1 MPWGGTYSVLAD
13 LALPSNEFTL
23 DDSSLGVLGG
33 NCYLDGRTT
42 DDITDRVQEIRISRG
57 RHDQF
62 QDFQAGI
69 MTLVLTNNDREL
81 DPRNT
86 QSRYYDPLTDTSGVT
101 IRRKVT
107 VYYGN
112 TAIFTGRITD
122 IDISYDPTSS
132 PITRSTVTIDVAD
145 DFVLLAN
152 AYLDEYFPTSQLSG
166 ARVSAILDLP
176 EIGFSGTTD
185 IESGTITCLDDPIS
199 FGTRALDALQA
210 VAATERGVL
219 VVKGDGTL
227 YFGSRVTGSPTID
240 HYFSDDGVG
249 SEYNQLSIV
258 YGQEN
263 LYNRVICT
271 PIDSVNPGVADNAT
285 SQSTYGIAA
294 LSVNNLL
301 CSDSDAQDLA
311 DYLLTL
317 YGLPSYRFDG
327 LEVQFAG
334 ASVPPAE
341 QQQIIDLDIGANIR
355 VLKTYAIGSPSTLF
369 QNVTIEH
376 IDHVITAQSHTVSYK
391 LAPASFETYSK
402 TASGAGTSGGT
413 AVGLHIADRTAV
425 GSGSAT
431 AGDTASGLHIAP
443 RNATGDGSGSS
454 AADGL
459 RSVLRTADGSA
470 TSSGTSDW
478 QKVSL
483 IRLDDATNGLLDT
496 NVLGEYNILFKTA
509 SGSGS
514 ATAGD
519 TASGVHI
526 SPREASGSGLGS
538 ETATA
543 RNATENRAATGSGT
557 GDSTSTGIKSLVVI
571 LDSATMGLL
580 DTNTLDN

>member
-1 MPWGGTYSVLAD
+1 MPWGGTYRVLAD

-33 NCYLDGRTT
+33 NSYLDGRTT

-57 RHDQF
+57 RRDQF
-62 QDFQAGI
+62 QDFQAGV

-81 DPRNT
+81 DPVNT
-86 QSRYYDPLTDTSGVT
+86 QSRYFDPVTGTSGVT
-101 IRRKVT
+101 IRRKVS
-107 VYYGN
+107 VYYGD

-152 AYLDEYFPTSQLSG
+152 AFLDEFFPTPELSG
-166 ARVSAILDLP
+166 ARVETILDLP
-176 EIGFSGTTD
+176 EIGFSGTRD

-227 YFGSRVTGSPTID
+227 FFGNRVVGSPTIE
-240 HYFSDDGVG
+240 HFFSDDGVG
-249 SEYNQLSIV
+249 TEYNQLSIV

-263 LYNRVICT
+263 LFNRIICT
-271 PIDSVNPGVADNAT
+271 PIDSLDPGIADNAT
-285 SQSTYGIAA
+285 SQSTFGVAA

-301 CSDSDAQDLA
+301 CSDADAQDLA
-311 DYLLTL
+311 DYLLSL
-317 YGLPSYRFDG
+317 FGLPSYRFDG

-334 ASVPPAE
+334 SAVLPAV
-341 QQQIIDLDIGANIR
+341 QQQIIDLDIGSNIR
-355 VLKTYAIGSPSTLF
+355 VLKSYAIGSPATIF

-376 IDHVITAQSHTVSYK
+376 IDHVITAQSHTVSFK
-391 LAPASFETYSK
+391 LAPASFSTITKTATGSGTGSQ
-402 TASGAGTSGGT
+402 TASGFVTK
-413 AVGLHIADRTAV
+413 DRTAS
-425 GSGSAT
+425 GTGSAT
-431 AGDTASGLHIAP
+431 AGDSATGLHIAP
-443 RNATGDGSGSS
+443 RDATGDGVGASTAVGV
-454 AADGL
+454 
-459 RSVLRTADGSA
+459 RIVLRTATSSGA
-470 TSSGTSDW
+470 SSGTSDW

-483 IRLDDATNGLLDT
+483 LRLDDATNGLLDT
-496 NVLGEYNILFKTA
+496 NVLGEYNIIFKTA
-509 SGSGS
+509 SGIGS

-519 TASGVHI
+519 TASGVHVA
-526 SPREASGSGLGS
+526 PRSATSAGSGS

-543 RNATENRAATGSGT
+543 RNATQNRAATGSGA
-557 GDSTSTGIKSLVVI
+557 GDSTSTGIKTLVLI
-571 LDSATMGLL
+571 LDSSTMGLL

>member
-81 DPRNT
+81 DPKNT
-86 QSRYYDPLTDTSGVT
+86 QSRYYDPVTDTSGVT

-107 VYYGN
+107 VYYGS

-152 AYLDEYFPTSQLSG
+152 AYLDEYLPTSQLSG

-185 IESGTITCLDDPIS
+185 IESGTITCLDDPIA

-227 YFGSRVTGSPTID
+227 FFGSRVTGSPTID

-249 SEYNQLSIV
+249 SEYNRLSIV

-271 PIDSVNPGVADNAT
+271 PIDSINPGVADDAT
-285 SQSTYGIAA
+285 SQSTFGIAA

-311 DYLLTL
+311 DYLLSL
-317 YGLPSYRFDG
+317 YSIPSYRFDG

-334 ASVPPAE
+334 ALVSPAE
-341 QQQIIDLDIGANIR
+341 QQQIIDLDIGSDIR
-355 VLKTYAIGSPSTLF
+355 VLKTYAIGSPSTIY

-376 IDHVITAQSHTVSYK
+376 IEHVITAQSHTVSYK
-391 LAPASFETYSK
+391 LAPASFETFTR
-402 TASGAGTSGGT
+402 TATGSGTSGGT

-431 AGDTASGLHIAP
+431 AGDSATGLHIAP
-443 RNATGDGSGSS
+443 RDATGDGTGSS
-454 AADGL
+454 SSDGL
-459 RSVLRTADGSA
+459 RTVLRTATG
-470 TSSGTSDW
+470 SGTSTGTGDW
-478 QKVSL
+478 QIIAL
-483 IRLDDATNGLLDT
+483 LRLDDATTGLLDT
-496 NVLGEYNILFKTA
+496 NALGEYNYRFVTA
-509 SGSGS
+509 SGGGG

-519 TASGVHI
+519 TATWISDKVRTAIGSGVG
-526 SPREASGSGLGS
+526 AS
-538 ETATA
+538 TATGL
-543 RNATENRAATGSGT
+543 NS
-557 GDSTSTGIKSLVVI
+557 SVVI
-571 LDSATMGLL
+571 LDSVTKGLL

>member
-1 MPWGGTYSVLAD
+1 MPQLMPWGGTYSVLAD

-42 DDITDRVQEIRISRG
+42 DDITERVQEIRISRG
-57 RHDQF
+57 RRDQF

-81 DPRNT
+81 DPKNT
-86 QSRYYDPLTDTSGVT
+86 QSRYFDPVTDTSGVT
-101 IRRKVT
+101 IRRKVS
-107 VYYGN
+107 VYYGD

-152 AYLDEYFPTSQLSG
+152 AFLDEFFPTTQLGG
-166 ARVSAILDLP
+166 ARVQAILDLP

-185 IESGTITCLDDPIS
+185 IESGTVTCLDDPIA

-227 YFGSRVTGSPTID
+227 FFGSRVTGSPTID

-249 SEYNQLSIV
+249 TEYNQLSVV

-263 LYNRVICT
+263 LFNRIICT
-271 PIDSVNPGVADNAT
+271 PIDSIDPGVADNAT
-285 SQSTYGIAA
+285 SQSTFGIAA
-294 LSVNNLL
+294 LAVNNLL
-301 CSDSDAQDLA
+301 CSDVDAQVLA
-311 DYLLTL
+311 DYLLSL

-334 ASVPPAE
+334 SAVSPAV
-341 QQQIIDLDIGANIR
+341 QQQIVDLDIGSNIR
-355 VLKTYAIGSPSTLF
+355 VLKSYAIGSPATIF

-376 IDHVITAQSHTVSYK
+376 IDHVITAQSHTVAYK
-391 LAPASFETYSK
+391 LAPASFTTFTK
-402 TASGAGTSGGT
+402 TATGSGVSGGT

-431 AGDTASGLHIAP
+431 AGDSATGLHIAP
-443 RNATGDGSGSS
+443 RDATGGGDGAGT
-454 AADGL
+454 ADSL
-459 RSVLRTADGSA
+459 RSVLRTADGSG
-470 TSSGTSDW
+470 TSSGTADW
-478 QKVSL
+478 QIVSL
-483 IRLDDATNGLLDT
+483 LRLDDALEGLLDT
-496 NVLGEYNILFKTA
+496 NVLGEYNIIFKTA
-509 SGSGS
+509 VGTGS

-519 TASGVHI
+519 SAT
-526 SPREASGSGLGS
+526 GLVS
-538 ETATA
+538 RLRT
-543 RNATENRAATGSGT
+543 ATGSGV
-557 GDSTSTGIKSLVVI
+557 GGSTSTGLKTLILI
-571 LDSATMGLL
+571 LDSSTMGLL
-580 DTNTLDN
+580 DTNTLDD

>member
-23 DDSSLGVLGG
+23 GDSSLGVLGG

-81 DPRNT
+81 DPVNT
-86 QSRYYDPLTDTSGVT
+86 QSRYFDPATNTSGVT
-101 IRRKVT
+101 IRRKVV
-107 VYYGN
+107 VYYGD

-152 AYLDEYFPTSQLSG
+152 AYLDEFLPTPQLSG
-166 ARVSAILDLP
+166 ARVQAILDLP

-185 IESGTITCLDDPIS
+185 IDSGTITCLDDPVS

-219 VVKGDGTL
+219 VVKGDGAL
-227 YFGSRVTGSPTID
+227 FFGDRVIGSPTID

-249 SEYNQLSIV
+249 SEYNTLSIV

-271 PIDSVNPGVADNAT
+271 PIDSVNPGVANDAT
-285 SQSTYGIAA
+285 SQSTFGLAA

-311 DYLLTL
+311 DYLLSL
-317 YGLPSYRFDG
+317 YSIPSYRFDG
-327 LEVQFAG
+327 LQVQFAG
-334 ASVPPAE
+334 NLVEPAE
-341 QQQIIDLDIGANIR
+341 QQQIIDLDIGSDIR
-355 VLKTYAIGSPSTLF
+355 ILKTYAIGSPSTIY

-376 IDHVITAQSHTVSYK
+376 IEHVITAQSHTVSYK
-391 LAPASFETYSK
+391 LAPASFSTITR
-402 TASGAGTSGGT
+402 TATGSGVSGGT

-431 AGDTASGLHIAP
+431 AGDSATGLHIAP
-443 RNATGDGSGSS
+443 RDATGDGDG
-454 AADGL
+454 AGTADSL
-459 RSVLRTADGSA
+459 RSVLRTAEGSA
-470 TSSGTSDW
+470 TSSGSADW

-483 IRLDDATNGLLDT
+483 LRLDDALTGLLDT
-496 NVLGEYNILFKTA
+496 NVLGEYNIITKTA
-509 SGSGS
+509 VGSGS

-519 TASGVHI
+519 SAT
-526 SPREASGSGLGS
+526 GLVS
-538 ETATA
+538 RLRT
-543 RNATENRAATGSGT
+543 ATGSGA
-557 GDSTSTGIKSLVVI
+557 GGSTSTGLKTLILI
-571 LDSATMGLL
+571 LDSSTMGLL
-580 DTNTLDN
+580 DTNTLDD